1 MIPVRL
7 VLASLLAAATGP
19 ASATDVSIEVVN
31 ASSLTLM
38 ELYASPVDDGAW
50 GKDLLNVHV
59 LPPGE
64 TGRFPITESSTRCDY
79 SLRFVLEDGRERLG
93 AADLCDAPSYRIEDA
108 R

>member
-1 MIPVRL
+1 MMPVRL
-7 VLASLLAAATGP
+7 ALASLLAAATGP
-19 ASATDVSIEVVN
+19 ASAADVSIEVVN

-50 GKDLLNVHV
+50 GEDLLHVRV

-64 TGRFPITESSTRCDY
+64 TGSFPIAEGAARCDY
-79 SLRFVLEDGRERLG
+79 SLRFVLEDGRERVDV
-93 AADLCDAPSYRIEDA
+93 ADICDAPSYRLEDA